1 MQIDMSTLVGRFTLS
16 GGPFGPYTLKP
27 IHEGGAYA
35 IVISK
40 YEKNTIRVAA
50 QKWGETVHLKLR
62 LQSDFIKIYISDYS
76 RVSARWRNHDC
87 CKGNAFLRG
96 GRVQS
101 WIFA

>member
-50 QKWGETVHLKLR
+50 QK
-62 LQSDFIKIYISDYS
+62 
-76 RVSARWRNHDC
+76 
-87 CKGNAFLRG
+87 
-96 GRVQS
+96 
-101 WIFA
+101 